1 MLFIIESNEQEE
13 EVESELQP
21 KVRQERVED
30 EYEEETE
37 ESNEEAEKTLN
48 LAFKKKTKKENDQT
62 FESLKLTPDI
72 VAPLVEVTTDVQVLK
87 EELTEEIPS
96 KVIEVAE
103 MADALKVNE
112 QKVTFYD
119 DVVNQKVFFTLPKE
133 GLFHRDSDC
142 SRTE

>member
-13 EVESELQP
+13 EVESESEP

-37 ESNEEAEKTLN
+37 ESNGESEKTLN
-48 LAFKKKTKKENDQT
+48 LAFKKKTKIENDQT

-72 VAPLVEVTTDVQVLK
+72 VAPLAEVTTDVQVLK
-87 EELTEEIPS
+87 EELTEEEEEIPS

-103 MADALKVNE
+103 MGDALKVNE
-112 QKVTFYD
+112 EAQTNESNNETPLNAIEEVS
-119 DVVNQKVFFTLPKE
+119 VE
-133 GLFHRDSDC
+133 
-142 SRTE
+142 